1 MSVCSRSNLVVAVLS
16 VVLAMLAPA
25 PVAASSVR
33 ETVVTNDD
41 GSVTKRIELNGRM
54 IAFSRIS
61 SDSTVTD
68 STGLDTLEAG
78 LVRVEHGSNDVVRLF
93 ADAYVARGEKV
104 DGDVVAVFGSVHVE
118 GEVAGDVV
126 ALFGGLHLGEGVRVS
141 GDAVAIFGS
150 MVLERA
156 ATVLGDAVALG
167 GGMRK
172 ADEARVL
179 GQMVEIGFMPLLT
192 LGLPGLPVVLL
203 TLLLAWLVSV
213 GLGWLGAV
221 LFPRR
226 LARVAATASRRTG
239 LSLLLG
245 LFAGPL
251 AFVLGILLLVT
262 VIGIPIA
269 LMLPLVWVFVSYAGQ
284 LAATYQLGCKL
295 LRRTPGTGGA
305 LAPIA
310 AGSFLV
316 LAFFA
321 GAALLWDSPGLM
333 RITALFIGMVGLLL
347 VTALSWLGT
356 GAFLLSRAGS
366 RPGDVMPQAPVV
378 PAAAPVAATPPA
390 APAPGPEPPAA
401 G

>member
-1 MSVCSRSNLVVAVLS
+1 MSVCSRSSLVVAALS
-16 VVLAMLAPA
+16 VALATIAPA

-33 ETVVTNDD
+33 ETVVTHDD
-41 GSVTKRIELNGRM
+41 GSVTKRIELNGRLL
-54 IAFSRIS
+54 AFSRIS
-61 SDSTVTD
+61 SDTTVTD
-68 STGLDTLEAG
+68 SSGLDTLEAG
-78 LVRVEHGSNDVVRLF
+78 LVRVEHGANDVVRLF

-104 DGDVVAVFGSVHVE
+104 DGDVVAVFGSVRVD
-118 GEVAGDVV
+118 GEVAGDAV
-126 ALFGGLHLGEGVRVS
+126 ALFGGLHVGEEARVA

-150 MVLERA
+150 MVLDRA
-156 ATVLGDAVALG
+156 AAVVGDAVALG

-172 ADEARVL
+172 ADDARVL
-179 GQMVEIGFMPLLT
+179 GSQVEIGFMPLLT

-213 GLGWLGAV
+213 GLGWVGAV

-226 LARVAATASRRTG
+226 LVRVAATASRRTG

-245 LFAGPL
+245 AFAGPL

-269 LMLPLVWVFVSYAGQ
+269 IMLPFVWVFVSYAGQ

-295 LRRTPGTGGA
+295 LRRAPGSGGA
-305 LAPIA
+305 FAPIA

-316 LAFFA
+316 MSFFA

-333 RITALFIGMVGLLL
+333 RMAAIFVGLVGVLL
-347 VTALSWLGT
+347 LTALSWLGT

-366 RPGDVMPQAPVV
+366 RPGDVIPKTPVAPPAAPTAEA
-378 PAAAPVAATPPA
+378 PAAAPTQ
-390 APAPGPEPPAA
+390 GTEPPAA

>member
-1 MSVCSRSNLVVAVLS
+1 MSVCSRSSLAAAVLS

-41 GSVTKRIELNGRM
+41 GSVTKRIELNGRL

-61 SDSTVTD
+61 SDTTVTD

-78 LVRVEHGSNDVVRLF
+78 LVRVEHGANDVVRLF
-93 ADAYVARGEKV
+93 ADAYVAQGEKV
-104 DGDVVAVFGSVHVE
+104 DGDVVSVFGSVRVD
-118 GEVAGDVV
+118 GEVAGDAV
-126 ALFGGLHLGEGVRVS
+126 AVFGGLHLGEGARVA

-150 MVLERA
+150 MVLDRA
-156 ATVLGDAVALG
+156 AAVAGDAVVLG

-172 ADEARVL
+172 ADDARVL
-179 GQMVEIGFMPLLT
+179 GSLAEIGFMPLLT

-213 GLGWLGAV
+213 GLGWVGAV

-245 LFAGPL
+245 AFAGPL

-269 LMLPLVWVFVSYAGQ
+269 LMLPLAWVFVSYAGQ

-295 LRRTPGTGGA
+295 LRRAPGSGGA
-305 LAPIA
+305 FAPIA

-316 LAFFA
+316 MAFFA
-321 GAALLWDSPGLM
+321 GSALLWDSPGLM
-333 RITALFIGMVGLLL
+333 RMAALFVGLVGVLL
-347 VTALSWLGT
+347 LTALSWLGT

-378 PAAAPVAATPPA
+378 PAAAPAA
-390 APAPGPEPPAA
+390 APAPAAAQGPEPPAT